1 MGSSHDCRWCNDYEK
16 VSYGGRCINRLIHKY
31 RHTYV
36 IVPRES
42 HVTHHLLVF
51 LRKHRDRLIDCN
63 GQDLCHLGETVA
75 KACEV
80 LKSMGYDRV
89 YAGCYSDD
97 PHVHYHLIPL
107 VKAADKLYDGRA
119 MHWLAEK
126 ERVSAAHPF
135 EGLTEPETHARL
147 DEMEI
152 VVREVRDAWS
162 RGR

>member
-1 MGSSHDCRWCNDYEK
+1 MCSSRDCLWCNNYEK
-16 VSYGGRCINRLIHKY
+16 VLYGERCINRLIHGY

-36 IVPRES
+36 IVPQES
-42 HVTHHLLVF
+42 HVTHHLVVF
-51 LRKHRDRLIDCN
+51 LREHRDSLIDCDE
-63 GQDLCHLGETVA
+63 QDLRRIGETVA
-75 KACEV
+75 KACKV

-97 PHVHYHLIPL
+97 PHVHYHLIPFN
-107 VKAADKLYDGRA
+107 KAADKLYDGRA

-135 EGLTEPETHARL
+135 DGLTGPEKLARL

-152 VVREVRDAWS
+152 VVREVCSAWPP
-162 RGR
+162 GG